1 MIDDPEKAD
10 LLLEKLKKSLPI
22 ETRLNQRLIRAL
34 AQKSP
39 ETPIPSKCNVVAV
52 FYAGDEGG
60 VLCRLD
66 TGGSETGAAHI
77 VSITFLSFDRN
88 NTPLARE
95 IDVYQRHR
103 IKKLKQQIDRGY

>member
-10 LLLEKLKKSLPI
+10 ILLEKLKKSLPI

-39 ETPIPSKCNVVAV
+39 ETSIPSKCNVVDV

-60 VLCRLD
+60 VLCCLD
-66 TGGSETGAAHI
+66 IGGSETEAAHI
-77 VSITFLSFDRN
+77 VSITHLSFDRS
-88 NTPLARE
+88 NTPLASE
-95 IDVYQRHR
+95 IDSYQRHR
-103 IKKLKQQIDRGY
+103 IKKLKKQIARGY